1 MVNASS
7 INDRVNM
14 FRVIFHNDPET
25 NSKIQKWVGIFTII
39 AFLGAGGT
47 WLWNIVEP
55 QIEKIATEEE
65 VREIDTASMAKHKME
80 NAQYDWADKS
90 DVNHIANLL
99 VDAQLQTIQDDID
112 WYVDE
117 AKNRELTVKE
127 AKILGR
133 LEARKEQ
140 LNKSFIPEPGA
151 LHSHGG
157 IE

>member
-1 MVNASS
+1 MP
-7 INDRVNM
+7 
-14 FRVIFHNDPET
+14 FRVILHDDPKT
-25 NSKIQKWVGIFTII
+25 NAKIQKWVGILTIVGMI
-39 AFLGAGGT
+39 VAGT
-47 WLWNIVEP
+47 IWTYKAIDPWH
-55 QIEKIATEEE
+55 ATEAE
-65 VREIDTASMAKHKME
+65 VVEIDTKSMEQHLME
-80 NAQYDWADKS
+80 NAQYDWADKG

-99 VDAQLQTIQDDID
+99 VDAQLQSMQDDID

-117 AKNRELTVKE
+117 AKTRELTVKE